1 MDQEETP
8 RQDPDLDIVVI
19 FPIERPYERIRVS
32 DRLDALRGMPCGKRV
47 SRLDEPS
54 EITWQTLQD
63 ARRLDQEQLK
73 ALREKFDESLDESDE
88 KSDRVSHK
96 FDEKSDRV
104 NHRFDAADDNL
115 RVLHKTLIIV
125 FIILCGIG
133 VAGTAIIATL
143 LIALSG
149 GK

>member
-19 FPIERPYERIRVS
+19 FPIERPYERTCAS
-32 DRLDALRGMPCGKRV
+32 ERLDALRGMPCGKRV

-63 ARRLDQEQLK
+63 ARRLNQEQLK
-73 ALREKFDESLDESDE
+73 ILLEKFDES
-88 KSDRVSHK
+88 
-96 FDEKSDRV
+96 FDEIDDKFDRV
-104 NHRFDAADDNL
+104 NHRFDAIDDKFSLL
-115 RVLHKTLIIV
+115 RKTLIIG
-125 FIILCGIG
+125 FISLGGIG
-133 VAGTAIIATL
+133 VAGTAIIVTL

>member
-19 FPIERPYERIRVS
+19 FPIERPYERTS
-32 DRLDALRGMPCGKRV
+32 ASERLDALRGMPCGKRV

-63 ARRLDQEQLK
+63 ARRLNQEQLK
-73 ALREKFDESLDESDE
+73 ALHEQSDEIDEKF
-88 KSDRVSHK
+88 
-96 FDEKSDRV
+96 DRV
-104 NHRFDAADDNL
+104 NHRFESIDD
-115 RVLHKTLIIV
+115 RVSSLHKTLIIV
-125 FIILCGIG
+125 FIVLCGIG
-133 VAGTAIIATL
+133 VAGIAIIV
-143 LIALSG
+143 ALMLFLFG